1 MEWIERSAHVGSDDG
16 YAVVEV
22 RDDGTGIPRRNVS
35 GSLSRTPEPTTVPGW
50 LRRSASGLT
59 VSRQLAELMNGS
71 VVYSREHGL
80 SILRL

>member
-1 MEWIERSAHVGSDDG
+1 MEWIERFAHVGSDDS
-16 YAVVEV
+16 YAGVEV
-22 RDDGTGIPRRNVS
+22 RDTGTGIPAEERERVF
-35 GSLSRTPEPTTVPGW
+35 EPYTGAHDRPGMA
-50 LRRSASGLT
+50 ASVCLGLT